1 MVIVIVIQTIFS
13 EAQAQGGPSGSEA
26 GTGMSSGSEY
36 LADILRGHTRQP
48 RDQGNL
54 PPDNPVFILIS
65 NTLKLKLAF
74 KQVQVNPKQANIN
87 HQKSHLVHASCY
99 QCLFSIVEK
108 N

>member
-54 PPDNPVFILIS
+54 SPDNPVFILIS
-65 NTLKLKLAF
+65 NTLYLLKLAF
-74 KQVQVNPKQANIN
+74 KQVQVNPKQMSIIRN
-87 HQKSHLVHASCY
+87 HT
-99 QCLFSIVEK
+99 
-108 N
+108 